1 MSEGIEA
8 VTTSEPPERRYRDLF
23 GARSVIGALV
33 IVGVLTIF
41 AVGIPALDEAVK
53 ESDTFA
59 VGSAHEV
66 SDTTSFTP
74 APGWEIDPAGTTPGQ
89 VVTAHKNGWTIKVI
103 GAFEVPPGQTLE
115 EFVKIFQEGDKSN
128 KDEFTQ
134 VSDIESFVTASGQTG
149 ATWTAHGPQDA
160 AQQWDVADG
169 TYLGQMRADGTAAN
183 LDTVRAELDEM
194 AKSLVVT
201 AAKGEG
207 SGS

>member
-53 ESDTFA
+53 KSDTFA
-59 VGSAHEV
+59 VGSAYEV

-74 APGWEIDPAGTTPGQ
+74 APGWVIDPAGTTPGS

-103 GAFEVPPGQTLE
+103 GIFVVPPDQTFE
-115 EFVKIFQEGDKSN
+115 EYIGIFQEGDKAN
-128 KDEFTQ
+128 KDQFTQ
-134 VSDIESFVTASGQTG
+134 VSDIESFTTASGQTG
-149 ATWTAHGPQDA
+149 GTWTAHGPQDA

-169 TYLGQMRADGTAAN
+169 TTVGQMRADGTAAN
-183 LDTVRAELDEM
+183 LDSVQAELDEM

-201 AAKGEG
+201 APTSGG